1 MSYDRTSAFEAAVR
15 AVSREWRVAAA
26 DRTDAACWWD
36 LHINREIGNGR
47 IRTDGPGSWSVL
59 LLQYT
64 QCTFDL
70 CVWFLLI
77 LTVTELLSTVDLFTI
92 AMK

>member
-1 MSYDRTSAFEAAVR
+1 MSFDRTSAFEAAVR
-15 AVSREWRVAAA
+15 VVSREWRVAAAAA

-36 LHINREIGNGR
+36 LHINRKIGNGR
-47 IRTDGPGSWSVL
+47 IRPGSWSVL
-59 LLQYT
+59 VLQYA